1 MRVYVHNT
9 HKRNWWKPPLLLPKL
24 FMTEGVK
31 KCDKKFFVTVFSV
44 TEASIINSIRWL
56 NGVNLSL

>member
-1 MRVYVHNT
+1 MYIIHIKETGGN
-9 HKRNWWKPPLLLPKL
+9 PPLLLPKL
-24 FMTEGVK
+24 FMTEGAK